1 VVIPQS
7 SLLSHVKKIFK
18 KIDLGNTDIRFF
30 SPIQFGKYPGKFD
43 ITIVEEGHLL
53 KVGFAGQTGKD
64 YNDINRQLFH
74 DQQIHTEL
82 DWIMHKSRN
91 VVMIFSQQ
99 QRVRPINIS
108 LLDVEKYATEF
119 VTRKEYLHTQMRSH
133 GGKLYIKYID
143 QIFSS
148 APPTHHEVFPDF
160 ELKLFD
166 DFKSFVE
173 AVKQKNH
180 TVGLSRLVSGF
191 SWEWK
196 SRRDSRAYDITI
208 DGMKL
213 KWNTHINNWLDS
225 PNSSDEVGCI
235 YTIQGEDLNYVGV
248 IIGEELIYRD
258 GQIAF
263 NEVAYKDAGAKRR
276 NMVQVKE
283 NQFITDEEKLAQI
296 IRVYKILLNRS
307 IMGTYVYVCDQELRE
322 FLRHY
327 FMPA

>member
-1 VVIPQS
+1 
-7 SLLSHVKKIFK
+7 
-18 KIDLGNTDIRFF
+18 
-30 SPIQFGKYPGKFD
+30 
-43 ITIVEEGHLL
+43 
-53 KVGFAGQTGKD
+53 
-64 YNDINRQLFH
+64 
-74 DQQIHTEL
+74 
-82 DWIMHKSRN
+82 
-91 VVMIFSQQ
+91 
-99 QRVRPINIS
+99 
-108 LLDVEKYATEF
+108 
-119 VTRKEYLHTQMRSH
+119 
-133 GGKLYIKYID
+133 
-143 QIFSS
+143 
-148 APPTHHEVFPDF
+148 
-160 ELKLFD
+160 
-166 DFKSFVE
+166 
-173 AVKQKNH
+173 
-180 TVGLSRLVSGF
+180 
-191 SWEWK
+191 
-196 SRRDSRAYDITI
+196 
-208 DGMKL
+208 MKL

-296 IRVYKILLNRS
+296 IRVYKILLNRF